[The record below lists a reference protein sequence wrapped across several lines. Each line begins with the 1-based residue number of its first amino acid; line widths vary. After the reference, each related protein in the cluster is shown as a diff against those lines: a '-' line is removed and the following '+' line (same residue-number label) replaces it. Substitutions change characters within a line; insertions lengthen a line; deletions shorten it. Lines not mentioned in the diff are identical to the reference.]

1 MIYTI
6 GVIGTQPHRVL
17 TKLKQK
23 RKVIEMRNELYDF
36 ANQVSNM
43 FYRDGGY
50 KSFPIDVV
58 EEEGKFIVYAE
69 IPGVKKEDITVS
81 FEDSTL
87 TIAAKREKGDN
98 KKYLIHERN
107 AMKYERS
114 IYFNDI
120 LEDTINAKYEDGIL
134 AVTINLKK
142 PEEKPKTKIV
152 IE

>member
-17 TKLKQK
+17 TNSNYK
-23 RKVIEMRNELYDF
+23 RKVIKMRNELYDF

-43 FYRDGGY
+43 FYREGGY
-50 KSFPIDVV
+50 KTFPIDVV

-69 IPGVKKEDITVS
+69 IPGVKKENINVS

-87 TIAAKREKGDN
+87 TIQAKREKN
-98 KKYLIHERN
+98 EKEKYLIHERN

-120 LEDTINAKYEDGIL
+120 LEDSINAKYEDGIL
-134 AVTINLKK
+134 TVTINLKK